1 MLFRSFIVNPS
12 TNHSRQLS
20 CKFIIDHRMGS
31 KICAG
36 PFGGRRYRWMGNE
49 KRVTLMDERTARY
62 HMEEAENRPAL
73 SEVAA

>member
-1 MLFRSFIVNPS
+1 
-12 TNHSRQLS
+12 
-20 CKFIIDHRMGS
+20 MGS